1 MHDLDRAGRLV
12 GALTLAQIA
21 DGVLVNLVL
30 TAPLSGEPGF
40 LVNAAAHS
48 AQIAASVLVAL
59 LLGLISLVVAV
70 MMFAPLRQRAGALA
84 ITLVAVSASSLAV
97 AAVEQTTV
105 MSMLS
110 LSQAYAQAAAAERES
125 IQGQRLL
132 VASARNAAHYINLI
146 VGGLMLLVFH
156 LALYRSALVPRV
168 LAAFGIAAALLQM
181 AAVAMP
187 LFGREIVFL
196 MLAPVGLVQLVLG
209 LWLLARGFRQSPD
222 AGSSRSV

>member
-1 MHDLDRAGRLV
+1 V
-12 GALTLAQIA
+12 LTLAQIA
-21 DGVLVNLVL
+21 GGVLVNLVL

-48 AQIAASVLVAL
+48 AQIAASVLV
-59 LLGLISLVVAV
+59 
-70 MMFAPLRQRAGALA
+70 
-84 ITLVAVSASSLAV
+84 
-97 AAVEQTTV
+97 
-105 MSMLS
+105 
-110 LSQAYAQAAAAERES
+110 AAAERES